1 MKNRVAGHQGVE
13 LAKSKAGVSRAGVSS
28 RRIGE
33 LRAEATFLL
42 MEELRQKINDRNLT
56 LQNIIRNQSDSQ
68 SEYQVRARQLDIDTI
83 LWIITC
89 CGLVEV
95 DEQAQRIAACPEDYR
110 ATLSE
115 VLGTSQRR

>member
-1 MKNRVAGHQGVE
+1 MKNRRAGHQGVE
-13 LAKSKAGVSRAGVSS
+13 LAKSKAGVLRAGVLAPAGTALRATAAVFLLTELKDKVS
-28 RRIGE
+28 RRNTMLENVQRGIVTSEGRV
-33 LRAEATFLL
+33 L
-42 MEELRQKINDRNLT
+42 
-56 LQNIIRNQSDSQ
+56 IRG
-68 SEYQVRARQLDIDTI
+68 RQLDIDTI

-95 DEQAQRIAACPEDYR
+95 DEQAQRIAACPEDCR